1 MKRLA
6 GTRVLVTGGSS
17 RVGET
22 TAMMGWLELL
32 VRTI

>member
-1 MKRLA
+1 MNRLA
-6 GTRVLVTGGSS
+6 GTRVLVAGDSS

-22 TAMMGWLELL
+22 TAVMGWLELL